1 MNTAL
6 WLKRINVVLF
16 VLVLLQAITALTAD
30 EIGDKV
36 FEVVH
41 PVGGALLV
49 LGVAFHLYLNRAWIK
64 ATYFKK
70 K

>member
-6 WLKRINVVLF
+6 WLKRINVLLF
-16 VLVLLQAITALTAD
+16 VLVLLQAITAL
-30 EIGDKV
+30 IGG
-36 FEVVH
+36 EVLEVIH
-41 PVGGALLV
+41 PFGGILLV
-49 LGVAFHLYLNRAWIK
+49 LAVAFHLYLNRAWIK